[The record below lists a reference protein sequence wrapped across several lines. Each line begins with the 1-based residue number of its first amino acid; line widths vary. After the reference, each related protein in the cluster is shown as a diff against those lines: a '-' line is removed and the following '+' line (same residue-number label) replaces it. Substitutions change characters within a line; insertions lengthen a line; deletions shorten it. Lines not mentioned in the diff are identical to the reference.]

1 MFENAVEIVF
11 FKNLN
16 FFKLN
21 FFMLPDQFDISC
33 QKYFLKNI
41 ILMRFR
47 TKSTFKISTTLVQL
61 RQCLKTL
68 LKLCFLKK
76 LIFLYF
82 QIVLIRWCQKYFF
95 KKNNYFNTFPNK
107 KHFKPEPLLRLQVS
121 AFPKIKK
128 KLFKIKKNYVF
139 KLFWYV
145 DVTNNF

>member
-82 QIVLIRWCQKYFF
+82 QIVLIRQKYFF
-95 KKNNYFNTFPNK
+95 KKIIILIHFQIKNTLNQNHYLDSGCPRFQNI
-107 KHFKPEPLLRLQVS
+107 L
-121 AFPKIKK
+121 
-128 KLFKIKKNYVF
+128 KKNCL
-139 KLFWYV
+139 K
-145 DVTNNF
+145 